1 MSATPEPSMTPTPTP
16 INFATIPDYLP
27 PIDPGATR
35 PPLDFNKQETITPYL
50 YNPEASGQSKSSAVC
65 STPPPVTSQD
75 IFNKASDLA
84 KSLGGDQTCI
94 KSAENQAKESGA
106 SSAYD
111 TRRATDFD
119 LQVKND
125 TEVLWGAAKN
135 NFGLNSSSRDS
146 ASTTTADQSHA
157 TEMGQKSSQE
167 GCGST
172 LITASNMVQKQAAMQ
187 CVMNNISKDQAIS
200 SNIKVTVAI
209 NTLPLSETE
218 AKLLGEA
225 QEKLSKMQ
233 INNSNNIKA
242 IVLALIAA
250 GKPASDVMGYVKP
263 MTDFYSVQEANF
275 EASMA
280 IYNRDVNIKNSTVEA
295 KGVSKVKVFSQLTTS
310 AKSDLSTLAASVQK
324 DAVAQTMANDMG
336 TSAMDPNVKTMAQR
350 ACEASATSSSS
361 SITNLLDSMKV
372 SMDGNGLITI
382 SACGSI
388 NISNTVISAS
398 VVAELCSQSI
408 LNQAVSNALASS
420 SSFLTDTKNTTDVTN
435 KVAGLN
441 DLQAALGKTVS
452 DAITANQKAI
462 INSQDAQT
470 SQENA
475 YQKKVTDVANA
486 LFAGDSTS
494 IMVVIAVC
502 VLLYFLFGRSGSQPQ
517 MQMSQMPQMPQM
529 SQMMS
534 QMPKL
539 SFGSRRS

>member
-16 INFATIPDYLP
+16 INFENIPDYLP

-35 PPLDFNKQETITPYL
+35 PPLDFTKEDNIYAHL
-50 YNPEASGQSKSSAVC
+50 YNPEKSGKDKSSAVC
-65 STPPPVTSQD
+65 ATPPPVTSQD

-94 KSAENQAKESGA
+94 KSAENQSRESGS

-111 TRRATDFD
+111 TRRATNFD
-119 LQVKND
+119 AEAHFQAQAFY
-125 TEVLWGAAKN
+125 GAFSTSGGA
-135 NFGLNSSSRDS
+135 STSSRDS
-146 ASTTTADQSHA
+146 SSTTTADQSHA
-157 TEMGQKSSQE
+157 TALNQSNLQS

-187 CVMNNISKDQAIS
+187 CVMNNISKDQTIS

-242 IVLALIAA
+242 ITLALIAA
-250 GKPASDVMGYVKP
+250 GKPASDVIGYIKP

-280 IYNRDVNIKNSTVEA
+280 IYNRDITIKNSTIEA
-295 KGVSKVKVFSQLTTS
+295 KGISKVKVFSQLTTS

-350 ACEASATSSSS
+350 ACETSATSSSS

-372 SMDGNGLITI
+372 SMDGNGLVTI

-388 NISNTVISAS
+388 NISNTVISAT

-470 SQENA
+470 AQENA
-475 YQKKVTDVANA
+475 YQKKVTDVAKA

-517 MQMSQMPQMPQM
+517 MQQMQMSQMPQM
-529 SQMMS
+529 